1 MGISQQQIFCD
12 GSFIVGSGVA
22 GYGVVCINSQGQVTN
37 GKAGTLVC
45 SSSIVA
51 EAKALLE
58 ALSMASASRVPT
70 IVKSDC
76 LNLVEALRDFRI
88 AWPWEC
94 AAWLLSMKNI
104 LINCPWISVS
114 FVPRRVNLAAD
125 WVAKSARNGSLPQ
138 EWTTC
143 LSFLSMCNRL

>member
-1 MGISQQQIFCD
+1 
-12 GSFIVGSGVA
+12 
-22 GYGVVCINSQGQVTN
+22 
-37 GKAGTLVC
+37 
-45 SSSIVA
+45 
-51 EAKALLE
+51 
-58 ALSMASASRVPT
+58 MASASRVPT

-94 AAWLLSMKNI
+94 VAWLLSMKNI
-104 LINCPWISVS
+104 LISCPWISVS